1 MAFTSALL
9 TVAAMTGWTVP
20 TLQAYAEQY
29 VARKHAND

>member
-1 MAFTSALL
+1 MAFTATLL
-9 TVAAMTGWTVP
+9 AVAASTMWAVP